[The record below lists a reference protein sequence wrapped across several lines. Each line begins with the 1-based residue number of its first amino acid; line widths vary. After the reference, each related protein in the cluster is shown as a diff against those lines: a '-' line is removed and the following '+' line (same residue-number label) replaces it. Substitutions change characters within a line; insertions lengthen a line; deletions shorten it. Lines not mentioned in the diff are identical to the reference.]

1 MAKQKAKRVRV
12 GVAGLGR
19 SGWGIHIRLL
29 RPLKQMYEIVAVF
42 DKDEA
47 RRKEAA
53 DEFGCATYTS
63 YEQLIRDKNVELV
76 VVAMPNQ
83 LHAKCA
89 MDAMKAGKQV
99 VCEKPLATN
108 LKDADRMIACAK
120 KCRRVLSVFQNRR
133 YNADFL
139 AVQKVI
145 KSGVLGRIVQI
156 RMGVWGFSRR
166 WDWQTLKRLGGGL
179 LNNHGPHYLD
189 QALELFGPGMPKV
202 FCTRD
207 KVLTLGDA
215 DDHAKVILYG
225 KGRPTVEVEVTA
237 ACAYPQEP
245 WLVMGS
251 KGSLAGNSK
260 ELRWVSID
268 PKKLPKRV
276 VETAPTPD
284 RSYNHEKYD
293 FKNGAWSAEKDKSP
307 GEVGFYL
314 DLYKTLR
321 ENKKLVVTPEQVRRQ
336 MWVLEQCRKMA
347 PV

>member
-1 MAKQKAKRVRV
+1 M
-12 GVAGLGR
+12 
-19 SGWGIHIRLL
+19 
-29 RPLKQMYEIVAVF
+29 RPLKSKYEIVAVF
-42 DKDEA
+42 DKDAA
-47 RRKEAA
+47 RRTEAA
-53 DEFGCATYTS
+53 DEFGCATYSS
-63 YEQLIRDKNVELV
+63 YADLINDRNVELV

-83 LHAKCA
+83 LHATCA
-89 MDAMKAGKQV
+89 IEAMMAGKNV

-120 KCRRVLSVFQNRR
+120 RRKRVLSVFQNRR
-133 YNADFL
+133 YQPDFL
-139 AVQKVI
+139 TVQKVI
-145 KSGVLGRIVQI
+145 RSGVLGRIVQI

-166 WDWQTLKRLGGGL
+166 WDWQTLKRYGGGL

-189 QALELFGPGMPKV
+189 QALELFGEGKPKV

-215 DDHAKVILYG
+215 DDHAKVILHG
-225 KGRPTVEVEVTA
+225 KGHPTVEVEVTA

-260 ELRWVSID
+260 ELRWCYID
-268 PKKLPKRV
+268 PVRLKKRT

-284 RSYNHEKYD
+284 RSYNWEKLTFTNRTWRVD
-293 FKNGAWSAEKDKSP
+293 KDTSP

-314 DLYKTLR
+314 DLYRTLR
-321 ENKKLVVTPEQVRRQ
+321 ERRKLVVTPEQVRRQ
-336 MWVLEQCRKMA
+336 MWVLEQCRAQA